1 MIRLS
6 LLLTLLVAAM
16 AVPTQAAD
24 FSDPTWP
31 CIQRKVPR
39 LSIGQMWAGP
49 PIAAEADWRKD
60 EAVRRLAPLL
70 AARRTSL
77 EEADRLITDFAAAQG
92 EDRGEKLALLFQGAF
107 SLIDRE
113 RGELIE
119 GIGRYAQKQTGL
131 SQQIEARRAELSK
144 LMAEEEPSLD
154 QLDLVEELE
163 DNLAWEVRIYAD
175 RAQSLT
181 YVCETP
187 VLLEKRA
194 FALARSIMNQLP

>member
-6 LLLTLLVAAM
+6 LLLALLFAM
-16 AVPTQAAD
+16 GAPTQAAD
-24 FSDPTWP
+24 FSDPDWP

-49 PIAAEADWRKD
+49 PIEPGSQWRDD
-60 EAVRRLAPLL
+60 ETTQRLAPLI

-77 EEADRLITDFAAAQG
+77 EEADELIADYAAAQG
-92 EDRGEKLALLFQGAF
+92 GDRAERLALLFQGAF
-107 SLIDRE
+107 ALIDGE

-119 GIGRYAQKQTGL
+119 GIARYAHKQTAL
-131 SQQIEARRAELSK
+131 SDQIEARRAALSK
-144 LMAEEEPSLD
+144 ELQEEEPNLD
-154 QLDLVEELE
+154 IVEELE
-163 DNLAWEVRIYAD
+163 DTLAWEVRIYAD

-187 VLLEKRA
+187 ILLEKRA